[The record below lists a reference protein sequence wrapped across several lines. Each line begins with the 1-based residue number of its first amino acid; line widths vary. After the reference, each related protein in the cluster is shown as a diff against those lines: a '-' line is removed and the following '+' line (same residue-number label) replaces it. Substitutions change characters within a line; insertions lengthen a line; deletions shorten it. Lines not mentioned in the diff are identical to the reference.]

1 MRAKAATRA
10 PATASMSA
18 KSTSRSSRRASSPAN
33 ASTTRPDA
41 PGADPAMRLV
51 HWVVT
56 IPAAGVL
63 AVFAISNRES
73 ATVAFWPL
81 PARIEAPL
89 YLVVLLALLVG
100 FLVGELVAWINAGR
114 ARRLARERRRR
125 IEAL

>member
-1 MRAKAATRA
+1 
-10 PATASMSA
+10 
-18 KSTSRSSRRASSPAN
+18 
-33 ASTTRPDA
+33 
-41 PGADPAMRLV
+41 MRLV

-56 IPAAGVL
+56 IPAAVVL

-125 IEAL
+125 IEVLERELAATQKSLSTQPPPAVPARALVPSNQR